1 MRFLDFFL
9 DKFLWAIT
17 DTNPYL
23 RKELK
28 FIENK
33 MLDMQ
38 EIHVEEELKQNDL
51 DIQSLDL
58 KQVPS
63 YTEMKLYVH
72 RPTIIVKDR
81 HYLEKSLEID
91 LGEISIT
98 SRNG

>member
-1 MRFLDFFL
+1 LDYFL

-28 FIENK
+28 FIENT

-38 EIHVEEELKQNDL
+38 EIHADEEVKQNDFE
-51 DIQSLDL
+51 IESLDL
-58 KQVPS
+58 KQIPS

-81 HYLEKSLEID
+81 QYLDKSLEID